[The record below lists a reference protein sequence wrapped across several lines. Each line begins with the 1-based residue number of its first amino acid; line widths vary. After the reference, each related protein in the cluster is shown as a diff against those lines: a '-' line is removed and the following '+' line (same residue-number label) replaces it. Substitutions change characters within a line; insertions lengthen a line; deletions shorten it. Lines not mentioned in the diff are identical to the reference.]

1 MPKAVE
7 SITDG
12 KAELA
17 MALLRIIA
25 ALLFIEHGTIKLF
38 HFPAAMPG
46 MEGPLPPMMLAAAV
60 LELVGGTLIAL
71 GLFVRPVAFLLSGE
85 MAVAY
90 FTAHLPQGFWPA
102 LNQGELAILYCF
114 IFLFFAAAGAG
125 PFSLDRRRAAAI

>member
-1 MPKAVE
+1 MAA
-7 SITDG
+7 G
-12 KAELA
+12 KAEIA
-17 MALLRIIA
+17 MALLRIVT
-25 ALLFIEHGTIKLF
+25 ALLFIEHGTVKLF

-46 MEGPLPPMMLAAAV
+46 MEGPLPPLMLAAAV

-90 FTAHLPQGFWPA
+90 FMAHFPQGFWPA

-125 PFSLDRRRAAAI
+125 PLSLDRRRADGI